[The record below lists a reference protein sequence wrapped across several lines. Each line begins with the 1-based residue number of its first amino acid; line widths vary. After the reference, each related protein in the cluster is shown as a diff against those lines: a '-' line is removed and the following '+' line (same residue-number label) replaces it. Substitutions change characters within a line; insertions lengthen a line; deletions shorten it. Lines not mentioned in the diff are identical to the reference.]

1 MQNASAFLKMWP
13 EFKKKKLNK
22 KLKCVNIPNLWLK
35 YNTQI
40 HKQTGFG
47 AVMGVAA
54 FIASTD
60 ALNMFGMLFDGF
72 IFDFFSLLFS
82 LQTENVMNVTFSD
95 QRNVD
100 SLAGISHY

>member
-1 MQNASAFLKMWP
+1 
-13 EFKKKKLNK
+13 
-22 KLKCVNIPNLWLK
+22 
-35 YNTQI
+35 
-40 HKQTGFG
+40 
-47 AVMGVAA
+47 MGVAA

-95 QRNVD
+95 Q
-100 SLAGISHY
+100 